1 MSHFIHYPQSL
12 APNPSSLPPMYT
24 ESQNRLLIKILIG
37 VAWLD
42 EQIQSEERRFLARV
56 FQAHQLDG
64 DAELQAMLDGKIA
77 VTQTECESWIREY
90 LGDRSIYDDD
100 RLIEAISAIVYM
112 DGDIANLEAKL
123 LTDIQTAPITT
134 PALTEGNSIAKIR
147 QIYRNWIEKIKG

>member
-1 MSHFIHYPQSL
+1 MHSQ
-12 APNPSSLPPMYT
+12 
-24 ESQNRLLIKILIG
+24 SQNRLLIKILIG

-42 EQIQSEERRFLARV
+42 AQIQPEERRFLARV

-64 DAELQAMLDGKIA
+64 DAELQAMLDGKIT
-77 VTQTECESWIREY
+77 VTQPECESWIREY

-123 LTDIQTAPITT
+123 LTDIQSAPTTTT
-134 PALTEGNSIAKIR
+134 PPTADSSISKIR
-147 QIYRNWIEKIKG
+147 QLYRNWVKKITA